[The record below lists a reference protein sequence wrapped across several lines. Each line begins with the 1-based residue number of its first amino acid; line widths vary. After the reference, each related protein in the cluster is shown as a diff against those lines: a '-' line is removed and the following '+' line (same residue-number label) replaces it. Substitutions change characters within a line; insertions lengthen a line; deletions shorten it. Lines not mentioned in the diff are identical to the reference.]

1 MSPNEFQSYI
11 KSGNMFEYK
20 SGSIMKS
27 ETPEEFIQLYMKK
40 KKIRKFESLFTNRMI
55 QDGILKVTKENKKSK
70 NNQRITK

>member
-1 MSPNEFQSYI
+1 
-11 KSGNMFEYK
+11 MFEYK
-20 SGSIMKS
+20 SGSIMKN